1 MPLLQNIQF
10 ISGEKSLIIFAF
22 KKIYYRRKGNIYVDA
37 YKMPP
42 AFSVPSR
49 EKWRKYEQG
58 SMAKQQEFME
68 RYREDFK
75 KVLVENSDGIQAGDH
90 LVLERKYYVHHMLC
104 TFSGDNHVIVIHYS
118 GPAWGIS
125 RASRCTSF
133 KDVGVKGEIEEKMFS
148 SEELVEQQVRIK
160 DKTF

>member
-1 MPLLQNIQF
+1 
-10 ISGEKSLIIFAF
+10 
-22 KKIYYRRKGNIYVDA
+22 
-37 YKMPP
+37 MPP

-148 SEELVEQQVRIK
+148 SEELVEQQVR
-160 DKTF
+160 TQ

>member
-1 MPLLQNIQF
+1 MLLLQNIQF
-10 ISGEKSLIIFAF
+10 YFGGKTLITFAF
-22 KKIYYRRKGNIYVDA
+22 QKIYYRREGNIQVDA
-37 YKMPP
+37 FNMPP

-125 RASRCTSF
+125 KASRCTSF

-148 SEELVEQQVRIK
+148 SEELVEQQVR
-160 DKTF
+160 TQ

>member
-1 MPLLQNIQF
+1 
-10 ISGEKSLIIFAF
+10 
-22 KKIYYRRKGNIYVDA
+22 
-37 YKMPP
+37 MPP

-118 GPAWGIS
+118 GPAWGVS
-125 RASRCTSF
+125 KASRCTTF

>member
-1 MPLLQNIQF
+1 
-10 ISGEKSLIIFAF
+10 
-22 KKIYYRRKGNIYVDA
+22 
-37 YKMPP
+37 
-42 AFSVPSR
+42 
-49 EKWRKYEQG
+49 
-58 SMAKQQEFME
+58 MAKQQEFME

-75 KVLVENSDGIQAGDH
+75 KVLVENSAGIQAGDH